1 MQRHFSYV
9 VDQCEAG
16 TTVEQFLK
24 KRGYSHQV
32 LVHLKKTE
40 NGILA
45 DGTWAYTR
53 DRLSAGSRLDICLTE
68 SDASEQIEPVP
79 LPFGIVY
86 EDLMVVNKPADMP
99 VHPSMNNHDNT
110 LANAVSWYCR
120 EKGERFPYRC
130 INRLDR
136 NTTGLLIIAKHMLSA
151 AILYGQMRQ
160 RKIHRTYL
168 ALVEGKLEEPGV
180 IDLPIGRKEGSTI
193 ERMVDFEH
201 GERAVTHYKPLK
213 QGSDW
218 TLVQCV
224 LETGRTHQIR
234 VHMSYLGHPLP
245 GDFLYNPSDHTMD
258 RQPLHSWKL
267 SFVHPI
273 SGKQMEFEQPLP
285 EDMICYMS
293 HASEDIGGQA
303 DACIRQYADGCAY
316 RAKARTET
324 QRSEV
329 EAAWRSNK

>member
-1 MQRHFSYV
+1 MERHFTY
-9 VDQCEAG
+9 EADSFENG
-16 TTVEQFLK
+16 LTVEQFLK

-40 NGILA
+40 NGILLNYN
-45 DGTWAYTR
+45 WAYTR
-53 DRLSAGSRLDICLTE
+53 DKVSAGSRLDIRLAE
-68 SDASEQIEPVP
+68 EDASDQIEPVS
-79 LPFGIVY
+79 LPFEIVY
-86 EDLMVVNKPADMP
+86 EDEDLMVVNKPKDMP

-110 LANAVSWYCR
+110 LANAVAAYCL

-151 AILYGQMRQ
+151 AVLYAQMRD

-168 ALVEGKLEEPGV
+168 ALVTGHLYKPGV
-180 IDLPIGRKEGSTI
+180 IDLPIGRKEGSAI
-193 ERMVDFEH
+193 ERRIDPEH
-201 GERAVTHYKPLK
+201 GERAVTHYTPL
-213 QGSDW
+213 QWGDGW

-234 VHMSYLGHPLP
+234 VHMAHLGHPLP
-245 GDFLYNPSDHTMD
+245 GDFLYNPDDCTMD

-267 SFVHPI
+267 SFAHPVT
-273 SGKQMEFEQPLP
+273 GEAMEFVQELP

-293 HASEDIGGQA
+293 KGEI
-303 DACIRQYADGCAY
+303 
-316 RAKARTET
+316 T
-324 QRSEV
+324 
-329 EAAWRSNK
+329 

>member
-1 MQRHFSYV
+1 MERHFTY
-9 VDQCEAG
+9 EADSFENG
-16 TTVEQFLK
+16 LTVEQFLK

-40 NGILA
+40 NGILLNHN
-45 DGTWAYTR
+45 WAYTR
-53 DRLSAGSRLDICLTE
+53 DKVSAGNKLDIRLVE
-68 SDASEQIEPVP
+68 EDASDQIEPVS

-86 EDLMVVNKPADMP
+86 EDEDLMVVNKPKDMP

-110 LANAVSWYCR
+110 LANAVAAYCL

-151 AILYGQMRQ
+151 AVLYGQMRE

-168 ALVEGKLEEPGV
+168 AIVTGCLEKPGI

-193 ERMVDFEH
+193 ERMIDPEH
-201 GERAVTHYKPLK
+201 GERAVTHYVPL
-213 QGSDW
+213 QWGDGW

-234 VHMSYLGHPLP
+234 VHMAHLGHPLP
-245 GDFLYNPSDHTMD
+245 GDFLYNSDDHTMD

-267 SFVHPI
+267 SFVHPVTGEI
-273 SGKQMEFEQPLP
+273 MEFVQELP
-285 EDMICYMS
+285 EDMLWYMS
-293 HASEDIGGQA
+293 KGEI
-303 DACIRQYADGCAY
+303 
-316 RAKARTET
+316 T
-324 QRSEV
+324 
-329 EAAWRSNK
+329 